1 MQNLRQTH
9 SPVDTTI
16 SGTINSEEYN
26 MNTIN
31 ICQLSKSVARERR
44 EAIQREVTETLY
56 GIGVVVF
63 ILLCLGAESWIER
76 IL

>member
-1 MQNLRQTH
+1 
-9 SPVDTTI
+9 
-16 SGTINSEEYN
+16 

-44 EAIQREVTETLY
+44 EAIQREVTETLC
-56 GIGVVVF
+56 GIGLVVF
-63 ILLCLGAESWIER
+63 ILLTLGAESWIER